1 MSNQNEYLKRYNQ
14 EKRVRI
20 SLNLSK
26 DTEQDII
33 QAIDQEGKGN
43 KQRGVKSLIRKGI
56 EYNKFQDSPFLL
68 LNKSLIKLNKEL
80 NN

>member
-1 MSNQNEYLKRYNQ
+1 MEKRNEYIKQYNK

-26 DTEQDII
+26 EYEADII
-33 QAIDQEGKGN
+33 QAIEQEGKGN

-56 EYNKFQDSPFLL
+56 EYYRQRPLPC
-68 LNKSLIKLNKEL
+68 
-80 NN
+80 